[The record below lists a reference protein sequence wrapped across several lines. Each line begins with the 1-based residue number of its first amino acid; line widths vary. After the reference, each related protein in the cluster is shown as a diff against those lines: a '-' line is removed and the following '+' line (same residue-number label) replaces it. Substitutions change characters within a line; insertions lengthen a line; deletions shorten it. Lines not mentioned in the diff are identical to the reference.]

1 MPLEK
6 LRELFAKPVDEL
18 QLNYPKVEYL
28 KNLGFEAFL
37 VTLNVGT
44 ETFPTCFNL
53 IKDGKNEVSWNHF
66 EADGKHTLFKISE
79 EFCGRNVHLL
89 TNDIDLIKSI
99 SKAGFAPLQLGLFGM
114 SLARSNLIP
123 KATLNIGTTMFGAL
137 IGKAE
142 ALKRRKNSLLIGEK
156 KRDPIFPMKNGEIGS
171 IRQGSETKRIG
182 RENMTEYIAPL
193 SLWLVHFG
201 GLEAADIKRLKQLE
215 QENAR
220 LKKMLAERD
229 LELDVM
235 KEINAKNC
243 DDDLVAVYA
252 LRLHLRNPESEMILG
267 PIEMQDA
274 RSGTVDQ
281 QLAQIW
287 IASLGDP
294 EQVLLASGG
303 EFAGNKA

>member
-1 MPLEK
+1 MFSLSRAIEEFSIKRQEKRFSQKIEKKRLDSLPHVFRMPLEK

-193 SLWLVHFG
+193 SLWLVVR
-201 GLEAADIKRLKQLE
+201 KRFYKSGV
-215 QENAR
+215 
-220 LKKMLAERD
+220 D
-229 LELDVM
+229 LPW
-235 KEINAKNC
+235 NF
-243 DDDLVAVYA
+243 
-252 LRLHLRNPESEMILG
+252 RTS
-267 PIEMQDA
+267 
-274 RSGTVDQ
+274 
-281 QLAQIW
+281 
-287 IASLGDP
+287 
-294 EQVLLASGG
+294 
-303 EFAGNKA
+303 